1 MLSFKEPVNKKKE
14 KDGSFQN
21 SSISQ
26 VDSFRNTSD
35 RLLNKIQRLS
45 ARMSLQDS
53 DMKELMEVK
62 SWNEKKLESELQ
74 KLDSAKKAPAGGSLL
89 KIPTSGSD
97 FISQSEPN
105 LSSM

>member
-1 MLSFKEPVNKKKE
+1 
-14 KDGSFQN
+14 
-21 SSISQ
+21 
-26 VDSFRNTSD
+26 
-35 RLLNKIQRLS
+35 
-45 ARMSLQDS
+45 MSLQDS

-97 FISQSEPN
+97 SISQSEPN
-105 LSSM
+105 LSSMFDTDETLVSKKLQRLAPSMNALMNFSPSSPAVNRRLNSALT